1 MNWNICPRIIDPPPF
16 ATPHDPAADP
26 ARAKARATEGA
37 AEEAAEGIGAKR
49 GLFGKL
55 LHGFEPTSR
64 IFRYFVIIL
73 LGALFF
79 GSTSLAYY
87 ILTPRSYVSG
97 FTLILP
103 GSGAGSTANIANL
116 GQVVSTS
123 SSPFGSASLS
133 PTQNYRRLLMS
144 DRMRGRVADL
154 SGRAFADVETPRIQL
169 VDQTQLIFI
178 RVTDSD
184 PDLVWLMARSWL
196 SAFQSILDEL
206 RNEEISTRDA
216 AYRESVEEFEISV
229 SQTRGR
235 IIEFQAEFG
244 LISLDQFGG
253 HVAIAETLGSEH
265 RAQLGQAMAL
275 GDRVDRLSSL
285 IDLNPDIAAA
295 VMSLRGDPSFEALR
309 LALAESTASLASY
322 DRIYGPNHPEYR
334 AEMERHTGLLRG
346 LETRGRAMLGLE
358 AYGTLTLADINL
370 DADRASLA
378 QEMISLAA
386 EAAGVSA
393 QAASLYRRLQASQQ
407 RVRELSGPAAQLDAL
422 LRAHQIAETVF
433 ASALARLDSSRTDI
447 FTSYPMA
454 QTLEQPTRP
463 ELPSSPSRKIAAFAA
478 VFGFFVYLM
487 GVIFLWLRLPL
498 IRAVL
503 KTV

>member
-1 MNWNICPRIIDPPPF
+1 MNWNICPRVIDPPP
-16 ATPHDPAADP
+16 H
-26 ARAKARATEGA
+26 AKATTPASGS
-37 AEEAAEGIGAKR
+37 KSR
-49 GLFGKL
+49 GLIQKL

-73 LGALFF
+73 VGALFF

-103 GSGAGSTANIANL
+103 GSGAGSTANIEAL
-116 GQVVSTS
+116 GQVSSTT

-144 DRMRGRVADL
+144 DRLRGEVAEL
-154 SGRAFADVETPRIQL
+154 SGRALSEVKTPRIQL
-169 VDQTQLIFI
+169 VDQTQLIFV

-184 PDLVWLMARSWL
+184 PDLAWLMARSWL
-196 SAFQSILDEL
+196 TAFQSSLDEL
-206 RNEEISTRDA
+206 RHEEITTRDA
-216 AYRESVEEFEISV
+216 AYRESVEAFEISV

-244 LISLDQFGG
+244 LISLEQFGG
-253 HVAIAETLGSEH
+253 HVANAETLGSEH
-265 RAQLGQAMAL
+265 REQLGQAQAL
-275 GDRVDRLSSL
+275 GDRVDRLSTL
-285 IDLNPDIAAA
+285 IDLNPEIAAS
-295 VMSLRGDPSFEALR
+295 VMSLRGDPSFEAMR
-309 LALAESTASLASY
+309 VALAESAATLASY
-322 DRIYGPNHPEYR
+322 DRIYGPNHPEHR
-334 AEMERHTGLLRG
+334 AEMERYAGLLGG
-346 LETRGRAMLGLE
+346 LATRGTAMLGLE
-358 AYGTLTLADINL
+358 AYGALTLADINL
-370 DADRASLA
+370 DADRAALA

-393 QAASLYRRLQASQQ
+393 QAANLSRRLQASQQ

-422 LRAHQIAETVF
+422 LRAHQVAETVF
-433 ASALARLDSSRTDI
+433 SSALARLDASRTDI

-463 ELPSSPSRKIAAFAA
+463 DMPTSPSRKIAALAA
-478 VFGFFVYLM
+478 IIGFFVYLM

-503 KTV
+503 KTS